1 MVRSAEVLPSRPS
14 TRWRIPLLTGLL
26 MCWVTPASAQV
37 EIRVVDAESG
47 VALPDAQVE
56 VVRSDG
62 ERVVAEPT
70 SDGGFSIPSS
80 GTAEILV
87 TSFSY
92 LPRRVEVGAEVPQ
105 VIEMTPSP
113 LEVDQITVT
122 ATRTETRLEDAPGTI
137 SVISRPQLQT
147 RSVSRIDHAVS
158 LTPGVYNHRATVLDD
173 GHGSIYLRG
182 LQGQK
187 RTLILMDGVPMNGA
201 YNGNFRFAGFAGE
214 DVERVEVVR
223 GPGSSLYGGYAMG
236 GVINYIT
243 RTPDSRSIRAEQ
255 TYAPGIGGDNALA
268 NQSSTYLSAGER
280 FGSVSVLASFRR
292 HSTDGYS
299 WADIVR
305 TARDGE
311 GDTPITGF
319 VPSRTRTGGPAY
331 IVGNRG
337 AREVED
343 DAFTGKVTW
352 DASPTTRLSAMAMR
366 VTAAH
371 GHEAPE
377 SYVTGPGGEPV
388 WSGSLTVQ
396 DGGSRRISLSPT
408 NFLASYGGK
417 EHIFLSGSVETAI
430 GGLELRGVGG
440 YNDYESW
447 YSTYDRRGTSYE
459 GGTGKIVRNPSPSY
473 VTDLQATTL
482 LGDRHAITFGGT
494 FKRDRADLAETNLM
508 NWRDTETTDD
518 LRYEAAGTVTTLA
531 GFVQDQ
537 IEISDVVSTYVGLRF
552 DQWRTHSGFAND
564 VGKEG
569 YPANYEA
576 RTSSFV
582 SPRVA
587 LSIKPHL
594 DTRLKF
600 SVSRAFRGPT
610 VFELY
615 RTWTLSSGR
624 VYYSNPDLGP
634 ETMTAFE
641 AGIQQRFGV
650 FTAGITGFHN
660 DVKDLIDRR
669 SLEGGDAI
677 YINTGQARTRGV
689 ELQGEYRLA
698 ASARAFANY
707 TWTDTEVIE
716 NETAPE
722 TEGKRLTTVPEHMA
736 NMGVELLSAPWTAGV
751 HGRYVGKR
759 FGLDTN
765 EDIVN
770 GVFTA
775 YDPFFLMDLRAQYR
789 WRSVQVGVSVDN
801 VLDRNYYDYYLA
813 PGRTLRL
820 EMGVDVR

>member
-1 MVRSAEVLPSRPS
+1 MVRYAEVLSSRPS
-14 TRWRIPLLTGLL
+14 VRWRIPLLIGLL

-56 VVRSDG
+56 VVRNDG

-70 SDGGFSIPSS
+70 SDGGFSIPST

-122 ATRTETRLEDAPGTI
+122 ATRTATRLEDAPGAI

-147 RSVSRIDHAVS
+147 RSISRIDHAVS

-182 LQGQK
+182 LAGQK
-187 RTLILMDGVPMNGA
+187 RTLVLLDGVPMNGG
-201 YNGNFRFAGFAGE
+201 YSGNFRFAGFAGE

-236 GVINYIT
+236 GVVNYIT

-268 NQSSTYLSAGER
+268 NQSSTYLSAGDR

-299 WADIVR
+299 WADVAR
-305 TARDGE
+305 SARDGE
-311 GDTPITGF
+311 GNTPITGF
-319 VPSRTRTGGPAY
+319 VPSQTRTGGPAY

-337 AREVED
+337 VRGVED
-343 DAFTGKVTW
+343 DSFTGKVTW
-352 DASPTTRLSAMAMR
+352 EASPTTRLSAMAMR

-371 GHEAPE
+371 SHDAPE
-377 SYVTGPGGEPV
+377 SYVSGPGGEPI

-396 DGGSRRISLSPT
+396 DGGSRRISLSPS
-408 NFLASYGGK
+408 NFLSSYGGK
-417 EHIFLSGSVETAI
+417 EHVLLTGSVETAI

-440 YNDYESW
+440 YNDFESW
-447 YSTYDRRGTSYE
+447 YSTYDSRGASYE

-473 VTDLQATTL
+473 VTDLQATTR
-482 LGDRHAITFGGT
+482 LGGRHAITFGGT
-494 FKRDRADLAETNLM
+494 FKQDRADLAETNLS
-508 NWRDTETTDD
+508 NWRNTETTED
-518 LRYEAAGTVTTLA
+518 LRYEAAGRVTTLA

-537 IEISDVVSTYVGLRF
+537 IEISDVVSAYVGLRF
-552 DQWRTHSGFAND
+552 DRWRTHDGLANH

-587 LSIKPHL
+587 LSIKPQL

-624 VYYSNPDLGP
+624 INYSNPELGP
-634 ETMTAFE
+634 ETMTAIE
-641 AGIQQRFGV
+641 AGIQQRFGG
-650 FTAGITGFHN
+650 FTAGITGFNN
-660 DVKDLIDRR
+660 DVQDLIDRR
-669 SLEGGDAI
+669 SLEDGNRI
-677 YINTGQARTRGV
+677 YINTGRARTRGV
-689 ELQGEYRLA
+689 ELQGEYRLGG
-698 ASARAFANY
+698 SARAFANY

-716 NETAPE
+716 NEIAPE
-722 TEGKRLTTVPEHMA
+722 TEGKKLAFVPEHMA
-736 NMGVELLSAPWTAGV
+736 NGGVELLSAAWTAGV
-751 HGRYVGKR
+751 HGRYVGNR
-759 FGLDTN
+759 FALDTN
-765 EDIVN
+765 EDTVS
-770 GVFTA
+770 GVYTA
-775 YDPFFLMDLRAQYR
+775 YDLFFLMDIRAQYR

-801 VLDRNYYDYYLA
+801 ILDRQYYDYYLA